1 MMHEQLYKELGT
13 VLQERF
19 GNLFRQRDI
28 SKLVSFTTYCT
39 EKLYE
44 CEYHLHENSIVHGV
58 KNLISSVIS
67 DFAMK
72 NDCTVFHQNASIR
85 LVKKIEA

>member
-1 MMHEQLYKELGT
+1 MFHEQLCNELGN

-19 GNLFRQRDI
+19 GNIFRQRDLN
-28 SKLVSFTTYCT
+28 KLVSFTTYCSET
-39 EKLYE
+39 LYQ
-44 CEYHLHENSIVHGV
+44 CEYHLHDNSVVHGV

-72 NDCTVFHQNASIR
+72 HDCTVFHQNSKIR
-85 LVKKIEA
+85 LVKKLEV